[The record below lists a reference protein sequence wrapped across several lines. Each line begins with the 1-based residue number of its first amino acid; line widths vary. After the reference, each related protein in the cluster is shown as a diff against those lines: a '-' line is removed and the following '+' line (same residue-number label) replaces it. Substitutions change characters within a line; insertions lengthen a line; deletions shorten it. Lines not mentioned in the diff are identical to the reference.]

1 MGHAVYTLSDPR
13 EVILKRYAKFLA
25 EEKGKTREF
34 ALYEKVEA
42 IAGELIMHKRKLFK
56 PVCANVDFYSGF
68 VYTMLGIPREL
79 FTPIFA
85 ISRMAGWSAHRL
97 EELVN
102 AGKIIRPAYRYVG
115 HHRPYL
121 EVEDREEQ
129 NPFTEE
135 YQRKYKIK
143 SIKNA

>member
-1 MGHAVYTLSDPR
+1 MDSPEFRLPR
-13 EVILKRYAKFLA
+13 VPEIRALILL
-25 EEKGKTREF
+25 
-34 ALYEKVEA
+34 
-42 IAGELIMHKRKLFK
+42 
-56 PVCANVDFYSGF
+56 PVF